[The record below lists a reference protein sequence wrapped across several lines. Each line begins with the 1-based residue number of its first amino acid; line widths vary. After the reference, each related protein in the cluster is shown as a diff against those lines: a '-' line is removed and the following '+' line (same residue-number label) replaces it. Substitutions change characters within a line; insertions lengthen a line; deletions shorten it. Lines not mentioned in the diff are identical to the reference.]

1 MELRDDAQ
9 KRYARWMAWG
19 MGLGFIALIVA
30 FAAYLVGMAPHVP
43 IDHLPALWQKPA
55 GEMLARTGLAPGW
68 GWAGLLPRSD
78 MATLAAV
85 AWLASC
91 SIPCL
96 LACVPVFLKRGER
109 VFVAICLLEVVVIG
123 LAASGVLAVGH

>member
-1 MELRDDAQ
+1 MNDDVQ

-19 MGLGFIALIVA
+19 MGLGFITLIA
-30 FAAYLVGMAPHVP
+30 SFAAYLVGMAPHVP
-43 IDHLPALWQKPA
+43 IDHLPTLWQRPA
-55 GEMLARTGLAPGW
+55 SELLARSGLEPGW
-68 GWAGLLPRSD
+68 SWAGLLPRSD

-96 LACVPVFLKRGER
+96 LACVPVFFRRGEK
-109 VFVAICLLEVVVIG
+109 VFVAICLLEVAVIV
-123 LAASGVLAVGH
+123 LAASGVLVGGH